1 MVPGAGATEIELAKQ
16 ITTLG
21 EVSTT
26 INFLKF
32 SGTHNMTVIILK
44 FE

>member
-21 EVSTT
+21 EVYTSYTKYAVSVPVAV
-26 INFLKF
+26 NL
-32 SGTHNMTVIILK
+32 G
-44 FE
+44 